1 MSKYG
6 AITNTINKYNLT
18 YNNYYNEEISKNI
31 NNLESNIYQHYNNNS
46 SLNYYEIKNI
56 IRNEFAELI
65 LPYQK
70 QVNNFDNIIQ
80 QKINT
85 VESNLK
91 GIIDSKSFDNMNHTA
106 QMINMV
112 MKKSKF

>member
-6 AITNTINKYNLT
+6 TISNTINKYNLT
-18 YNNYYNEEISKNI
+18 YNNNYFNEEISKNI
-31 NNLESNIYQHYNNNS
+31 DNLESNIYQHYNNS

-70 QVNNFDNIIQ
+70 QVNNFDNI
-80 QKINT
+80 
-85 VESNLK
+85 V
-91 GIIDSKSFDNMNHTA
+91 
-106 QMINMV
+106 
-112 MKKSKF
+112 